1 MYHGQKYAQQDKK
14 SCDIIG
20 KPEFRWSYY
29 RLKRTNGTGTRRSR
43 TGIAVQPRHT
53 NCFTLPLINSSLQEV
68 RQVNVGKQRCSRL
81 NPTAKMCE
89 DVRYARPFLFSFLFF
104 NLFLIQFPHTPDT
117 IVLPCSTRYPPRH
130 AKHHSTALP
139 PRRQVRIPEA
149 WFFSIE
155 PIRSP
160 LSFAPLF

>member
-1 MYHGQKYAQQDKK
+1 MILLPPEKNQWDRHQTQQDRNSSSAPAHK
-14 SCDIIG
+14 
-20 KPEFRWSYY
+20 
-29 RLKRTNGTGTRRSR
+29 LL
-43 TGIAVQPRHT
+43 
-53 NCFTLPLINSSLQEV
+53 TLSLINSSLQEV

-81 NPTAKMCE
+81 NPTAKMR
-89 DVRYARPFLFSFLFF
+89 DALRYARPFLFSFLFF

-117 IVLPCSTRYPPRH
+117 IVLPCSTRYPPRR

-139 PRRQVRIPEA
+139 PRRLARRPEA